1 MSLTPLETF
10 KISMIN
16 HFKTFRPLQQF
27 FIVLFSLGTLVT
39 IVSLRHFTVA
49 LLWSSG
55 VVLTLFCQ
63 DKKTFLK
70 DLWRALKH
78 PGFLILSVLLLWS
91 FCSSAWSVR
100 PMQSFK
106 ASLSQSATL
115 FLIAVLFTHLKS
127 FSQRSFSWAMKLL
140 TGLVFLSA
148 LLLFL
153 QIPFF
158 WGTLKENMGYGW
170 STLKTNVALLLILS
184 IPLAAYW
191 QLHYKQK
198 AVPLFLFL
206 FSITLASQVAYQ
218 AGSFGLIIAGMAAG
232 LGYRFS
238 YFIPMASAYLSAFL
252 CLSLPFIF
260 HCLIPALDLKVMWF
274 TSGLSSLAHRFYIW
288 DFITKRV
295 LEKTF
300 LGWGAAASRG
310 FPTYGLKLFEGNDI
324 LPSHPHNHIMQ
335 IWLELGGVGALFLA
349 ILHFM
354 LFRAIA
360 KLETRLAT
368 AWAMFFT
375 VASFMILSLSHSIW
389 HKWWVTWLGAAA
401 VLMVVVIKKSPKN

>member
-1 MSLTPLETF
+1 
-10 KISMIN
+10 MIN
-16 HFKTFRPLQQF
+16 HFKTFSLLQQF
-27 FIVLFSLGTLVT
+27 FIVLFSLGVLIT

-49 LLWSSG
+49 LLWGGG
-55 VVLTLFCQ
+55 VILTLFCQ
-63 DKKTFLK
+63 DKKNFAK
-70 DLWRALKH
+70 ELWRALKH
-78 PGFLILSVLLLWS
+78 PGFLMISVLLLWS
-91 FCSSAWSVR
+91 FFSLSWSIR

-115 FLIAVLFTHLKS
+115 FLVAVLFIHFRS
-127 FSQRSFSWAMKLL
+127 FSQGSFSWMIKLL
-140 TGLVFLSA
+140 TGLIILSA

-153 QIPFF
+153 QTPLFF
-158 WGTLKENMGYGW
+158 ETFKAILGFGW
-170 STLKTNVALLLILS
+170 SPLKTNVALLLTLS

-191 QLHYKQK
+191 HLNHEQK
-198 AVPLFLFL
+198 VVPLLLFL
-206 FSITLASQVAYQ
+206 FSSVLAYQVEYQ
-218 AGSFGLIIAGMAAG
+218 AGAFGLAIAAVAAG

-238 YFIPMASAYLSAFL
+238 YFIPMISAYLSAFL

-260 HCLIPALDLKVMWF
+260 HYLTPLLDLKALWF

-288 DFITKRV
+288 DFITKHIF
-295 LEKTF
+295 EKVF

-310 FPTYGLKLFEGNDI
+310 FPTKGLTTFEGSDI

-354 LFRAIA
+354 LFRSIA
-360 KLETRLAT
+360 RLESRLAT

-375 VASFMILSLSHSIW
+375 VASFVILSLSHSIW
-389 HKWWVTWLGAAA
+389 HKWWITWLGASA
-401 VLMVVVIKKSPKN
+401 VLMVVVIKRAQEGRKGLG